1 MTLRTRITLL
11 TLGLLATSLLVI
23 GVAVYSLLARYLYD
37 ELKAELDDTL
47 GQVVRLVNRG
57 GKTLLDL
64 ALPPDVYAEVDV
76 VTEPKLSVEAL
87 KDALPLVRS
96 PTLGNG
102 ARLRLADADY
112 ARLLR
117 EKLIWARVL
126 FKREGAPPLPL
137 LVRAALLEARG
148 QPPIQRIPVVVLVG
162 KSTAAVETTLTQLVR
177 IYFLVAFLVML
188 AAGLLA
194 YFLMQRTLSPLEA
207 IARRAE
213 DISARSFAP
222 LPEPEGADEVAALA
236 RALNR
241 MLARLEAA
249 FKSQRRFLADASH
262 ELRTPITAILGH
274 VGYLRRRTNPS
285 PAQLESLEVIE
296 REGERMKK
304 LITDLLDLAE
314 SEAAWRFEPEPVELR
329 SLLDEVAVE
338 FGPTFPGE
346 IRVEAPEEIWVYSD
360 RDRLHQVLA
369 NLVTNAIK
377 AGARH
382 VTLRVL
388 APGERVILQV
398 EDDGPGIPAEHLP
411 HLFERFYRVD
421 KARDRARGGSG
432 LGLAIVKAIVEA
444 SGGEVWVES
453 EEGRGTTFNVALRR
467 AAAPPPPP
475 A

>member
-11 TLGLLATSLLVI
+11 TLGLLAASLLVI

-87 KDALPLVRS
+87 KEALPLVRS
-96 PTLGNG
+96 PTLGN
-102 ARLRLADADY
+102 ARLRLSDADY

-126 FKREGAPPLPL
+126 LERPGAPPLEL

-162 KSTAAVETTLTQLVR
+162 KSTAAIETTLTQLVR

-194 YFLMQRTLSPLEA
+194 HLLMQRTLAPLEA

-213 DISARSFAP
+213 GISARSFAP

-285 PAQLESLEVIE
+285 PSQLESLEVIA

-304 LITDLLDLAE
+304 LIADLLDLAE

-329 SLLDEVAVE
+329 SLLDEVAIE
-338 FGPTFPGE
+338 FGPSFSGE
-346 IRVEAPEEIWVYSD
+346 IRVEAPEEVWVYSE

-369 NLVTNAIK
+369 NLVSNAIK

-382 VTLRVL
+382 VTLRVRS
-388 APGERVILQV
+388 PGDRVILQV